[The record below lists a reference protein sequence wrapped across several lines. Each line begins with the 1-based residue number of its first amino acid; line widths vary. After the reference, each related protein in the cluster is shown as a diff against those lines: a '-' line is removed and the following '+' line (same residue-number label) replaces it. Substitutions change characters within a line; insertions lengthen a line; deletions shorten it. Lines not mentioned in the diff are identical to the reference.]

1 MKQKEA
7 IPCGNEWK
15 EKNIKEFSASPFV
28 QIGTDAMLITA
39 GDVEKD
45 KGNWNTMTA
54 SWGGFGVLFHKDV
67 VFMFI
72 RPQRQTKIFVEENSI
87 FTLSFFPESH
97 ADIHKICG
105 SKSGKDTDKAAETG
119 LTPIFFKEEP
129 IAGAV
134 SFKEANE
141 IIICKKLYSQDM
153 VPASFIDTESREK
166 FYKAN
171 DFHCIYVGEIL
182 GYRTK

>member
-54 SWGGFGVLFHKDV
+54 SWGGLGVLFHKDV
-67 VFMFI
+67 AFMFI
-72 RPQRQTKIFVEENSI
+72 RPPRQTRLFVEANPI
-87 FTLSFFPESH
+87 FTLSFFD
-97 ADIHKICG
+97 AQYKDIHKICG
-105 SKSGKDTDKAAETG
+105 TKSGKDIDKAAEVG
-119 LTPIFFKEEP
+119 ITPIYFNDAP

-134 SFKEANE
+134 AFKEARE
-141 IIICKKLYSQDM
+141 VMICRKLYSQDM
-153 VPASFIDTESREK
+153 DPALFIDKVSLEK
-166 FYKAN
+166 FYKGN
-171 DFHCIYVGEIL
+171 DMHRLYIGEII